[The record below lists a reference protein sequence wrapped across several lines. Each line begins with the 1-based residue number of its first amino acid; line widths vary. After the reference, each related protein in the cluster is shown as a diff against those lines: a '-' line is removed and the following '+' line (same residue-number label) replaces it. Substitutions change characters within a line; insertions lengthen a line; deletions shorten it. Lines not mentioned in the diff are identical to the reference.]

1 MAERSY
7 RWLFWALAVAGTALD
22 QFSKYGVFRWLYNG
36 GQGGRWPEQGGIF
49 WLEANFTGRADPG
62 GWLAPLRTWSGE
74 IQPYLNPGA
83 LFGQRVTEWLDRFRG
98 TQLRITHPEID
109 TIVFCVVSVLAAVA
123 IVYWTTRRSAARDRA
138 LCAALGLIL
147 AGTLGNLYDRVV
159 FGGVRDFLH
168 FKVEGV
174 IDWPIFNLADTCLV
188 CGAALL
194 LVQAFWSRPATAGT
208 AGAEAARAPEMAQ
221 AKHG

>member
-7 RWLFWALAVAGTALD
+7 RWLFWALAVGGTALD
-22 QFSKYGVFRWLYNG
+22 QVSKYGVFRWLYNNG
-36 GQGGRWPEQGGIF
+36 RGGRWPEQGGIF
-49 WLEANFTGRADPG
+49 WLEANFTERPDPG

-74 IQPYLNPGA
+74 VQPYLNVGA
-83 LFGQRVTEWLDRFRG
+83 LFGLGHGHNGLFS
-98 TQLRITHPEID
+98 L
-109 TIVFCVVSVLAAVA
+109 VSVLAAGA
-123 IVYWTTRRSAARDRA
+123 IVYWTTRRATARDWS

-159 FGGVRDFLH
+159 FSGVRDFLH

-188 CGAALL
+188 CGACLL
-194 LVQAFWSRPATAGT
+194 LLQAFWSRSPASET
-208 AGAEAARAPEMAQ
+208 AGAGGARAPEMAQ
-221 AKHG
+221 ARGG